1 MSATLITKF
10 SKTDAY
16 ETLIYELNQVKQGA
30 LEKMKEYTDK
40 VQDLFAK
47 IIRILKKQRHA
58 EGIAIFTGMDLLAFK
73 YYVIELLPKI
83 KQEVK
88 YEEAKD
94 FLKQLVLLRKKK
106 IIWKI
111 LQGLY

>member
-47 IIRILKKQRHA
+47 IIRIL
-58 EGIAIFTGMDLLAFK
+58 MDLLAFK